1 VRSPDWY
8 TLLLLGFAAWRTWCL
23 LASDTIFNRPRR
35 YVTTR
40 WAWTEEFLDC
50 PYCLGF
56 WVSCVW
62 FGAWLAFPH
71 TATGIAALVTVAA
84 LVPIIQNRL
93 ASDE

>member
-1 VRSPDWY
+1 VRIADWY
-8 TLLLLGFAAWRTWCL
+8 QLLLLGFASWRTWCL
-23 LASDTIFNRPRR
+23 LSSDTVLDAPRR

-40 WAWTEEFLDC
+40 WKWTEEFLEC

-56 WVSCVW
+56 WVALGWWGSFLIWPHAVT
-62 FGAWLAFPH
+62 ALAVV
-71 TATGIAALVTVAA
+71 ATVAA